1 MDKGTERDI
10 YLEIMARFLEP
21 DHREARALVDRIQQ
35 LTAAGCSRCRE
46 QRSQTNEEPTQTTQ
60 RR

>member
-1 MDKGTERDI
+1 MDKETERDI

-46 QRSQTNEEPTQTTQ
+46 QRLQPKGDE
-60 RR
+60 R